1 MEGNLEREPPI
12 NAFCLIHFPS
22 HGETLM
28 DVNKL
33 TLDKVFDPTVRL
45 EAPLFQRPYV
55 WNQKKNWEPLWEAI
69 QHIADKKIEG
79 TKVRP
84 HFLGTVVLDQLKTST
99 GTVTARQIIDGQQRL
114 TTLQIA
120 LAALRDLCAAT
131 GHESFK
137 KAFEKLTD
145 NDTPLSDDPDDVFKV
160 WPTNADRSPFRKV
173 MRSGSKKIIGQMSV
187 GQEQDQL
194 MPEAYL
200 YFSDEASD
208 WLENPE
214 AENYPKRLRA
224 LYETLKDYL
233 NLVVID
239 LDKDDDAQ
247 EIFQTLNALG
257 TPLLPADLVKNF
269 LFHRAEGEDLDTE
282 KLYNLHWQQFDI
294 ERSFWRKEVG
304 QGRFKRPR
312 LDWFLQHYLTLVMG
326 EEAVTTQLFS
336 SFREYVVTRGRSSSE
351 YLDEFESYSTIYK
364 SFEEFPKETWAGLF
378 FYRLREL
385 DTSTVFPILLEVF
398 KTSPSPEDEPDLR
411 QICADL
417 ESFLIRRA
425 VCQLTPKNYNRFF
438 ADVVQKL
445 RHQGDFSAMAIRSIL
460 LEQTVDTS
468 RWPSDDEF
476 RTAWM
481 TTSFY
486 GKHRRTRVILEALD
500 AAMQSGKTEKVEI
513 KEKLT
518 IEHLMPRHWEQYWPL
533 PEGAHADERN
543 SFLHRI
549 GNLTLLTKRLN
560 PAVSNGPW
568 DLKRK
573 EILKHS
579 AIAMNRQFQEVLE
592 WNEAGIMAR
601 TDELFDLAKRIWP
614 RPN

>member
-1 MEGNLEREPPI
+1 
-12 NAFCLIHFPS
+12 
-22 HGETLM
+22 M

-55 WNQKKNWEPLWEAI
+55 WNQKKNWEPLWESI
-69 QHIADKKIEG
+69 QHIADKRFEG

-99 GTVTARQIIDGQQRL
+99 GSLYARQIIDGQQRL

-120 LAALRDLCAAT
+120 LAAIRDLC
-131 GHESFK
+131 GVSGQENFK
-137 KAFEKLTD
+137 KAFTKLTD

-160 WPTNADRSPFRKV
+160 WPTNADRSSFSSV
-173 MRSGSKKIIGQMSV
+173 MRAGSPDKIGRMPAGESG
-187 GQEQDQL
+187 EQL
-194 MPEAYL
+194 IPEAYL
-200 YFSDEASD
+200 YFSDAILT
-208 WLENPE
+208 WLGGPPWKEE
-214 AENYPKRLRA
+214 YAKRVRA
-224 LYETLKDYL
+224 LYETLKDQL

-239 LDKDDDAQ
+239 LDQDDDAQ

-257 TPLLPADLVKNF
+257 TPLLPTDLVKNF

-282 KLYNLHWQQFDI
+282 KLYMLHWKQFDDQ
-294 ERSFWRKEVG
+294 RAFWRKEVG

-312 LDWFLQHYLTLVMG
+312 LDWFLQHYLTLVIG

-336 SFREYVVTRGRSSSE
+336 SFRDYVRIGKRSTSE
-351 YLDEFESYSTIYK
+351 YLNEFESYSGIYK

-385 DTSTVFPILLEVF
+385 DTSTVFPLLLEVF
-398 KTSPSPEDEPDLR
+398 KTHPQPEDETEVK
-411 QICADL
+411 QICGDL
-417 ESFLIRRA
+417 ESFLVRRA

-438 ADVVQKL
+438 VDVIQKL
-445 RHQGDFSAMAIRSIL
+445 RHQKDFSAAAIRSIL

-468 RWPSDDEF
+468 RWPNDDEF
-476 RTAWM
+476 RGAWM
-481 TTSFY
+481 ITSFY

-500 AAMQSGKTEKVEI
+500 AAMQTEKTEKIAI

-518 IEHLMPRHWEQYWPL
+518 IEHLMPQHWEQYWPL
-533 PEGAHADERN
+533 PEGGNADHRN
-543 SFLHRI
+543 SFLHKV
-549 GNLTLLTKRLN
+549 GNLTLLTKKLN
-560 PAVSNGPW
+560 PAVSNGSW
-568 DLKRK
+568 ELKRK

-579 AIAMNRQFQEVLE
+579 AIAMNRQFQEVVE
-592 WNEAGIMAR
+592 WNEDRIRAR
-601 TDELFDLAKRIWP
+601 TEELFELGKRIWL
-614 RPN
+614 RPSV

>member
-1 MEGNLEREPPI
+1 
-12 NAFCLIHFPS
+12 
-22 HGETLM
+22 M

-69 QHIADKKIEG
+69 QHIADKRVAG
-79 TKVRP
+79 VKVRP

-99 GTVTARQIIDGQQRL
+99 GSLYARQIIDGQQRL

-120 LAALRDLCAAT
+120 LAAIRDLC
-131 GHESFK
+131 GVSGQENFK
-137 KAFEKLTD
+137 KAFTKLTD

-160 WPTNADRSPFRKV
+160 WPTNADRSAFRSVMSAGSPGKV
-173 MRSGSKKIIGQMSV
+173 GRTPAGESG
-187 GQEQDQL
+187 EQL
-194 MPEAYL
+194 IPEAYL
-200 YFSDEASD
+200 YFSDAILD
-208 WLENPE
+208 WLGGPPWEE
-214 AENYPKRLRA
+214 EYAKRVRA
-224 LYETLKDYL
+224 LYETLKDQL

-239 LDKDDDAQ
+239 LDQDDDAQ

-257 TPLLPADLVKNF
+257 TPLLPTDLVKNF
-269 LFHRAEGEDLDTE
+269 LFHRAEGENLNTE
-282 KLYNLHWQQFDI
+282 KLYDLHWEHFDS

-326 EEAVTTQLFS
+326 EEAVTSQLFS
-336 SFREYVVTRGRSSSE
+336 SFREYVIAGGRSSSE
-351 YLDEFESYSTIYK
+351 YLEEFEAYSGIYK

-385 DTSTVFPILLEVF
+385 DTSTVFPLLLEVF
-398 KTSPSPEDEPDLR
+398 KTHPEPENESELR
-411 QICADL
+411 QICSDL

-438 ADVVQKL
+438 VDVIHKL
-445 RHQGDFSAMAIRSIL
+445 RHQQDFSAAAIRSIL

-468 RWPSDDEF
+468 RWPNDDEF

-500 AAMQSGKTEKVEI
+500 AASQTEKTEKIAI

-518 IEHLMPRHWEQYWPL
+518 IEHLMPRHWEHYWPL
-533 PEGAHADERN
+533 PSESDPDTRN
-543 SFLHRI
+543 SFLHKI
-549 GNLTLLTKRLN
+549 GNLTLLTRRLN
-560 PAVSNGPW
+560 PAVSNAAW
-568 DLKRK
+568 NVKRK
-573 EILKHS
+573 EIIKHS
-579 AIAMNRQFQEVLE
+579 AIALNRQFHEFPE
-592 WNEAGIMAR
+592 WNEGLISAR
-601 TDELFDLAKRIWP
+601 TEELLVLANQIWP
-614 RPN
+614 RPDA

>member
-1 MEGNLEREPPI
+1 
-12 NAFCLIHFPS
+12 
-22 HGETLM
+22 M

-69 QHIADKKIEG
+69 QHIADKRVEG
-79 TKVRP
+79 VKVRP

-114 TTLQIA
+114 TTLQMA

-160 WPTNADRSPFRKV
+160 WPTNADRSAFRKV
-173 MRSGSKKIIGQMSV
+173 MRSGSKKAIGQIAV
-187 GQEQDQL
+187 GQEHDQL
-194 MPEAYL
+194 MPAAYL
-200 YFSDEASD
+200 YFSEEASD
-208 WLENPE
+208 WLGRPE
-214 AENYPKRLRA
+214 EEHYPKRLRA
-224 LYETLKDYL
+224 LYETLKDHL

-239 LDKDDDAQ
+239 LDKNDDAQ

-269 LFHRAEGEDLDTE
+269 LFHRAEGENLNTE
-282 KLYNLHWQQFDI
+282 KLYNLHWEQFDT

-304 QGRFKRPR
+304 KGRFKRPR

-336 SFREYVVTRGRSSSE
+336 SFREYVITSGRSTSE
-351 YLDEFESYSTIYK
+351 YLEEFESYSAIYK
-364 SFEEFPKETWAGLF
+364 SFEEWPKEDWAGLF

-385 DTSTVFPILLEVF
+385 DTSTVFPILLEIF
-398 KTSPSPEDEPDLR
+398 ITHPLPEHETELR
-411 QICADL
+411 QVCADL
-417 ESFLIRRA
+417 ESFLVRRA

-438 ADVVQKL
+438 VDVIKRL
-445 RHQGDFSAMAIRSIL
+445 RLQQDFSAGAIRSVL

-468 RWPSDDEF
+468 RWPNDEEF
-476 RTAWM
+476 RSAWM

-486 GKHRRTRVILEALD
+486 AKHRRTRVILEALD
-500 AAMQSGKTEKVEI
+500 AQMQTGKTEKIAI

-518 IEHLMPRHWEQYWPL
+518 IEHLMPQHWEHYWPL
-533 PEGAHADERN
+533 TGDRTADQRN
-543 SFLHRI
+543 SVLHRV
-549 GNLTLLTKRLN
+549 GNLTLMTKKLN

-568 DLKRK
+568 ELKKK
-573 EILKHS
+573 EIVKHS
-579 AIAMNRQFQEVLE
+579 AIALNRQFHEVDE
-592 WNEAGIMAR
+592 WNEDRISAR
-601 TDELFDLAKRIWP
+601 TEELFDLAKRIWP
-614 RPN
+614 RPSV

>member
-1 MEGNLEREPPI
+1 
-12 NAFCLIHFPS
+12 
-22 HGETLM
+22 M

-55 WNQKKNWEPLWEAI
+55 WNQKKNWEPLWESI
-69 QHIADKKIEG
+69 QHIAAKRFEG

-99 GTVTARQIIDGQQRL
+99 GNVTARQIIDGQQRL
-114 TTLQIA
+114 TTLQMA

-160 WPTNADRSPFRKV
+160 WPTNADRSSFRKV
-173 MRSGSKKIIGQMSV
+173 MRSGSKKVIGQIMV
-187 GQEQDQL
+187 GEEHDQL
-194 MPEAYL
+194 MPAAYL

-208 WLENPE
+208 WLGNPKD
-214 AENYPKRLRA
+214 ENYAKRLRT
-224 LYETLKDYL
+224 LYETLKDHL

-269 LFHRAEGEDLDTE
+269 LFHRAEGENLDTE
-282 KLYNLHWQQFDI
+282 KLYNLHWEQFDT

-336 SFREYVVTRGRSSSE
+336 SFREYVDTRERSTSE
-351 YLDEFESYSTIYK
+351 YLKEFESYSGIYK

-385 DTSTVFPILLEVF
+385 DTSTVFPLLLEVF
-398 KTSPSPEDEPDLR
+398 KTHPQPEDETDLK
-411 QICADL
+411 QICRDL
-417 ESFLIRRA
+417 ESFLVRRA

-438 ADVVQKL
+438 ADAIQKL
-445 RHQGDFSAMAIRSIL
+445 RQQKDFSSAAIRPIL

-468 RWPSDDEF
+468 RWPNDDEF
-476 RTAWM
+476 RGAWITA
-481 TTSFY
+481 SFY
-486 GKHRRTRVILEALD
+486 GKLRRTRLILEALD
-500 AAMQSGKTEKVEI
+500 AAMQTEKTEKIAI

-518 IEHLMPRHWEQYWPL
+518 IEHLMPQHWEHYWPL
-533 PEGAHADERN
+533 SDGVDTDERN
-543 SFLHRI
+543 SFLHKV
-549 GNLTLLTKRLN
+549 GNLTLLTKKLN

-568 DLKRK
+568 DMKRK
-573 EILKHS
+573 GILKHS
-579 AIAMNRQFQEVLE
+579 AIAMNRQFQDILE
-592 WNEAGIMAR
+592 WNEGRIKVR
-601 TDELFDLAKRIWP
+601 TEELFGLAKQIWL
-614 RPN
+614 RPSV